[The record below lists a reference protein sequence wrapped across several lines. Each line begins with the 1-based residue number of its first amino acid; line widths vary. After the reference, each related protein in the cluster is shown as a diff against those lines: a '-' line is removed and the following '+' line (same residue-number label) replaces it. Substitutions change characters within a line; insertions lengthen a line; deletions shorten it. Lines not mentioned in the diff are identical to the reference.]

1 MIFEE
6 GLRLVL
12 EQDEG
17 IVHEIYE
24 DHLRQSDV
32 RHRASDY

>member
-12 EQDEG
+12 EADEG
-17 IVHEIYE
+17 IVHEVYE
-24 DHLRQSDV
+24 DHMARRMPPAESGI
-32 RHRASDY
+32 